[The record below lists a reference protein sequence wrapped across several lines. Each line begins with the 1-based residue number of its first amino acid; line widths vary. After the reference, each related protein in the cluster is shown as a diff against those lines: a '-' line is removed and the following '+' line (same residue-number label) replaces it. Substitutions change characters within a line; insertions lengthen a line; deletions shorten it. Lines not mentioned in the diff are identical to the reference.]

1 MNGHDSYPF
10 VVTRLSIDQRRL
22 YETTNFTDILR
33 GSQMQIKTERDSRID
48 RSSMATL
55 PPLMHPAG
63 RPPSDWGPGVRLP
76 YRRMGEIAWGP
87 IPPADN
93 GSGEIEVSMTLQ
105 ADRAVGL
112 DFNNPLSS
120 VRQQFFVDK
129 FLTHVRDVLNVAWKL
144 YQRIGPDEVFFQ
156 VTGNP
161 NPQTMTKGDPDE
173 TFAITVAFDTQSN
186 DPEVAETQLKGMI
199 SLAQLDRNGIVDIN
213 KMLEFAASAINP
225 VFADYVL
232 QPVEEAQEKMMKSV
246 TDDLAKLYAGIEV
259 PAQANG
265 AQIAMQIIQSYVQQ
279 PDVADRAQNDEA
291 FGQRLQ
297 KYASQYQF
305 MQQQAQNAE
314 IGKIGTAPAQMGGT
328 QTQGMSQQ

>member
-1 MNGHDSYPF
+1 
-10 VVTRLSIDQRRL
+10 
-22 YETTNFTDILR
+22 
-33 GSQMQIKTERDSRID
+33 
-48 RSSMATL
+48 
-55 PPLMHPAG
+55 
-63 RPPSDWGPGVRLP
+63 
-76 YRRMGEIAWGP
+76 MGEIAWGP

-112 DFNNPLSS
+112 DFANPLSS

-129 FLTHVRDVLNVAWKL
+129 FLSHVRDVLNVAWKL

-173 TFAITVAFDTQSN
+173 SFAITVAFDTQSN

-232 QPVEEAQEKMMKSV
+232 QPVEAAQEKMMKSV

-265 AQIAMQIIQSYVQQ
+265 AQIAMQIIQAYVQQ

-328 QTQGMSQQ
+328 QTQDMSQQ